1 MVQRDCLPTY
11 QQLDHTFLAPICVA
25 SRKDMMSAKP
35 GQNTRGV
42 DCTDRSPFQG
52 IALGQIKHAK
62 TMQLIVR

>member
-35 GQNTRGV
+35 GQNTREV
-42 DCTDRSPFQG
+42 DCTHRSPFQG
-52 IALGQIKHAK
+52 IAVGQIKRAK
-62 TMQLIVR
+62 SEQFIVR